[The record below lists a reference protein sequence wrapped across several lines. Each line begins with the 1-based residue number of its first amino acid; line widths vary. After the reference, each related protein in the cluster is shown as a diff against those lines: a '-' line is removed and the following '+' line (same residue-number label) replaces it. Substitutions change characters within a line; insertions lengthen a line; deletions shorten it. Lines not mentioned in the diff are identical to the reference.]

1 MIRICLFDGRLVCKL
16 STYVIVLGWER
27 HLEAPKSYDIFIVF
41 VPSYHYYGS
50 YSSFVEDFIASNL
63 NYGRWRTQIPT
74 RAFESHY
81 ENLMQSS
88 LTQTKLTARA
98 FSASRHC
105 PGYLQPPTETP
116 RCSYS
121 MMLWRTVAPQ
131 QRHQDR
137 EDRLYAG
144 CEIRTRGARKRV
156 PANQPAE
163 QEPQPQTSRRDT
175 KQGCDPD
182 YCAHCVDWGRVDLPA
197 KPKCIRQAMHGGMIG
212 YLLYPLRPPTS
223 CRQSL
228 LNEWRSRSVSNQR
241 AEREFQPAEL
251 AATTMIWCG
260 RCEGHIDLCG
270 TDAGLLDSV
279 SILSVCLCALFQSSY
294 RLSQKATNGLEYLC
308 LMFYDISYVLWL
320 MSYLMSYD
328 LCLMSHLMMS
338 DVTCSHGFGLCLAFR
353 T

>member
-1 MIRICLFDGRLVCKL
+1 
-16 STYVIVLGWER
+16 
-27 HLEAPKSYDIFIVF
+27 
-41 VPSYHYYGS
+41 
-50 YSSFVEDFIASNL
+50 
-63 NYGRWRTQIPT
+63 
-74 RAFESHY
+74 
-81 ENLMQSS
+81 MQSS

-98 FSASRHC
+98 FPASRHC

-270 TDAGLLDSV
+270 TDSGLLDSV
-279 SILSVCLCALFQSSY
+279 SILSVCLSHSLVDSQRFNSVCMFVCVSALFQSSY

-338 DVTCSHGFGLCLAFR
+338 DITCSHGFGLCLAFR

>member
-1 MIRICLFDGRLVCKL
+1 
-16 STYVIVLGWER
+16 
-27 HLEAPKSYDIFIVF
+27 
-41 VPSYHYYGS
+41 
-50 YSSFVEDFIASNL
+50 
-63 NYGRWRTQIPT
+63 
-74 RAFESHY
+74 
-81 ENLMQSS
+81 MQSS

-98 FSASRHC
+98 FPASRHC

-279 SILSVCLCALFQSSY
+279 SILSVCLSHSLVDSQRFNSVCLCVCLCVCLFVRTFSKLLQAIP
-294 RLSQKATNGLEYLC
+294 K
-308 LMFYDISYVLWL
+308 
-320 MSYLMSYD
+320 
-328 LCLMSHLMMS
+328 S
-338 DVTCSHGFGLCLAFR
+338 D
-353 T
+353 

>member
-1 MIRICLFDGRLVCKL
+1 
-16 STYVIVLGWER
+16 
-27 HLEAPKSYDIFIVF
+27 
-41 VPSYHYYGS
+41 
-50 YSSFVEDFIASNL
+50 
-63 NYGRWRTQIPT
+63 
-74 RAFESHY
+74 
-81 ENLMQSS
+81 MQSS

-98 FSASRHC
+98 FPASRHC

-163 QEPQPQTSRRDT
+163 QEPQPQTSRHDT

-279 SILSVCLCALFQSSY
+279 SILSVCLCVC
-294 RLSQKATNGLEYLC
+294 LSVC
-308 LMFYDISYVLWL
+308 LSVCVCVCVFVRTFSKLLQAIPK
-320 MSYLMSYD
+320 
-328 LCLMSHLMMS
+328 S
-338 DVTCSHGFGLCLAFR
+338 D
-353 T
+353 